1 MDCQLTTVTKKCV
14 KKSKNALNG
23 TTSTSWTPEED
34 EILRGAVYKH
44 GGKKWKTIATFFDG
58 RGPTECNVRWNQLQN
73 HGSAVKK
80 PWCPSEDMRMLE
92 LVMTHGA
99 GKWAV
104 IASYLPGRNG
114 KQCRERWHNQL
125 NPAIKK
131 GPWTVEEDQII
142 MEMQSKYGN
151 RWAKITERLP
161 GRTDNA
167 VKNHWH
173 SSMKSKLKKTGSDD
187 SLKCDGGRK
196 RSESMVEKGCYKRTK
211 KSNNSLSATK
221 FGRAVSP
228 DTVDALGVDKNEL
241 EDPLADLITLSQ
253 RSILED
259 TNFGALLEPNAMG
272 VPKDLTDFEKDVP
285 ELAPSD
291 YPPTFFDDICDTL
304 EDLMA
309 IKNSS
314 IDGYKVDSNMLVE
327 VDASL
332 SRHPME
338 SVWDT
343 PERATLVPHSMQDSA
358 RKSWNNEQLQFL
370 QLCESLVEGPAN
382 VPFYGTK
389 CQNEYQSCQSAC
401 ALEPLD
407 HAVGGSFTNLLD
419 EMISRDA
426 VTKLDKGTD
435 VTCEFI

>member
-1 MDCQLTTVTKKCV
+1 MSVCTDVV
-14 KKSKNALNG
+14 
-23 TTSTSWTPEED
+23 
-34 EILRGAVYKH
+34 
-44 GGKKWKTIATFFDG
+44 
-58 RGPTECNVRWNQLQN
+58 
-73 HGSAVKK
+73 
-80 PWCPSEDMRMLE
+80 
-92 LVMTHGA
+92 
-99 GKWAV
+99 
-104 IASYLPGRNG
+104 
-114 KQCRERWHNQL
+114 QCRWHNQL

-131 GPWTVEEDQII
+131 GPWTAEEDQII

-173 SSMKSKLKKTGSDD
+173 SSMKSKLKKTGSEE
-187 SLKCDGGRK
+187 SLKIEGGRK
-196 RSESMVEKGCYKRTK
+196 RSESTVDKCYNKRTK
-211 KSNNSLSATK
+211 RSKNTLSGVKLT
-221 FGRAVSP
+221 RSVPP
-228 DTVDALGVDKNEL
+228 DTVDGLEADQYVP
-241 EDPLADLITLSQ
+241 EDPLTDLITMSQ
-253 RSILED
+253 RSALED
-259 TNFGALLEPNAMG
+259 TNFGALLEPNLVG
-272 VPKDLTDFEKDVP
+272 GSNDVTSFGKDVP

-304 EDLMA
+304 KDLMA

-314 IDGYKVDSNMLVE
+314 SDGYKFVEPNMLVE

-338 SVWDT
+338 IEWDAA
-343 PERATLVPHSMQDSA
+343 ERLTLGPHSLQEST
-358 RKSWNNEQLQFL
+358 RKNWNSEQLQFL
-370 QLCESLVEGPAN
+370 QLCESVVDSPAN
-382 VPFYGTK
+382 APYHGSK
-389 CQNEYQSCQSAC
+389 CQSDYQIYQSAY

-419 EMISRDA
+419 EMISRDV